1 MKISSLI
8 PTNFHSAWRASL
20 DPNKLHI
27 ACKGGRGSGKSSNVA
42 HIIVQM
48 LMRYAVNGV
57 AIRKTDNTLEQSVY
71 EQIKWAIAEQ
81 QVTHLFKFNKSPLR
95 ITYKPRGNYIVFRGA
110 QNPERIKSL
119 KDSQFPFA
127 IGWIEE
133 LAEFKTED
141 EVKTITNSLL
151 RGELADG
158 LFYKF
163 FYTYNPPKRKQ
174 SWVNKK
180 YETQFQPNNTFV
192 HASTYLDNP
201 FIAKAF
207 IEEAEATKER
217 SERRYRWEYLGE
229 AIGSGVVP
237 FDNLRFETIT
247 DEQLATFDNFRNGLD
262 YGYATDPLAFVRW
275 HYDKKKNG
283 IYAVDE
289 LYGQKMS
296 NRQTAKILKERG
308 YQSDYIYADSA
319 EPKSNAEMRDE
330 YGFKKLFGVKKGP
343 DSVEF
348 GEQWLDD
355 LDFICIDPNRT
366 PNIAWEFENIDYQVD
381 RDGNPRARLE
391 DKDNHCIVGNTL
403 VDTDK
408 GQIPISELVGKK
420 GNVHTYNFDTGNKE
434 LSAFEDVRMTRPNA
448 DVYELEL
455 EDGTTIQ
462 STDEHLFLTE
472 NGWKKL
478 KEITE
483 NDRIINVSY

>member
-1 MKISSLI
+1 MSSLLTTLKQIKISSLI
-8 PTNFHSAWRASL
+8 PTNFHTVWRASL

-42 HIIVQM
+42 HIIIQ
-48 LMRYAVNGV
+48 LIMRYPVNGV

-180 YETQFQPNNTFV
+180 YETQFQPTNTFV

-217 SERRYRWEYLGE
+217 SERRYKWEYLGE

-237 FDNLRFETIT
+237 FDNLEFRTIT
-247 DEQLATFDNFRNGLD
+247 NEEFTTFDNIRNGLD
-262 YGYATDPLAFVRW
+262 FGYATDPLAFVRW

-283 IYAVDE
+283 IYAMDE
-289 LYGQKMS
+289 FYAQKVS
-296 NRQTAKILKERG
+296 NRNIAQWLHEKG
-308 YQSDYIYADSA
+308 YQSDEIHADGA
-319 EPKSNAEMRDE
+319 EPKSIAEIKFEHNVPRIR
-330 YGFKKLFGVKKGP
+330 GAKKGP
-343 DSVEF
+343 DSVEY
-348 GEQWLDD
+348 GEKWLDD
-355 LDFICIDPNRT
+355 LDFICIDPKRT
-366 PNIAWEFENIDYQVD
+366 PNIAREFESIDYQVD
-381 RDGNPRARLE
+381 RDGNPKPRLE
-391 DKDNHCIVGNTL
+391 DKDNHTIDSTRYAF
-403 VDTDK
+403 VDDMRTS
-408 GQIPISELVGKK
+408 GG
-420 GNVHTYNFDTGNKE
+420 
-434 LSAFEDVRMTRPNA
+434 VR
-448 DVYELEL
+448 V
-455 EDGTTIQ
+455 
-462 STDEHLFLTE
+462 
-472 NGWKKL
+472 WK
-478 KEITE
+478 
-483 NDRIINVSY
+483 